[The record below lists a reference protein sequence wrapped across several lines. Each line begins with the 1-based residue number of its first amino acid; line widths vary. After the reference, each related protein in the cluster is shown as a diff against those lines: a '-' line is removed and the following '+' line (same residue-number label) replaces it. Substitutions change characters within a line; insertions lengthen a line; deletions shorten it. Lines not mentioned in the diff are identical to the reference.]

1 MMVDG
6 YRVAGTTD
14 DVTTCDQCGRED
26 LRMTVRLVI
35 VKGDV
40 EDGELFVGS
49 ECATRFP
56 APGRKRRTRSAIL
69 AEAAAADRERI
80 ARREQARKMLDYL
93 LPDGPDTEFIRTAKL
108 YVSANERW
116 AQQYVAGGGDLLA
129 YVRRRV
135 AELQAEAAE

>member
-69 AEAAAADRERI
+69 AEAAAADRERAERHKKAREMI
-80 ARREQARKMLDYL
+80 AYYAPEGRITMESVRNYMAANPGTDYTELVATTGLKMRQL
-93 LPDGPDTEFIRTAKL
+93 LEIR
-108 YVSANERW
+108 
-116 AQQYVAGGGDLLA
+116 LLEWYA
-129 YVRRRV
+129 TL
-135 AELQAEAAE
+135 AS